1 MAEYYQGKFQPQNP
15 KKYIGDIGNIVY
27 RSSWELRVM
36 MWLDENPDI
45 ERWGSEE
52 LTIPYRSPVDN
63 QLHRYF
69 PDFIVKYKTPTGHS
83 VALMEVKPLR
93 QTIQPIDTKRKRRQ
107 TLINEV
113 KEYAV
118 NQAKW
123 KAAREFCDFKGWK
136 FLLLTE
142 KDIPG
147 LHHK

>member
-1 MAEYYQGKFQPQNP
+1 MTEYHQGRFIPQNP
-15 KKYIGDIGNIVY
+15 QKYVGDIAKIFY

-63 QLHRYF
+63 QLHRYY
-69 PDFIVKYKTPTGHS
+69 PDFVVKFKAPNSTEIALLEIKPEKQTQRP
-83 VALMEVKPLR
+83 VA
-93 QTIQPIDTKRKRRQ
+93 TKRKRRK
-107 TLINEV
+107 TLINEIL
-113 KEYAV
+113 EYEV

-123 KAAREFCDFKGWK
+123 KSAREFCAHKGWK
-136 FLLLTE
+136 FLVLTE
-142 KDIPG
+142 KDLPI